1 MHPRNAPPEKS
12 ALWQELSDALQIAA
26 IYAGGLDRALCDTS
40 WRIEARELLA
50 AIRRATEAA
59 ARLRELAQSER

>member
-1 MHPRNAPPEKS
+1 VHSTNHPRAEES

-26 IYAGGLDRALCDTS
+26 IYAGGLDRALCDTG

-50 AIRRATEAA
+50 AVRRAAAAA
-59 ARLRELAQSER
+59 ARLREIARAG